1 MGVVSIK
8 KPAAS
13 ESAFGV
19 VIDADVYEERPD
31 GWQFNETIAVTSDDS
46 VDTLGTALEAAAER
60 MMLVDETGR
69 EYAVEEEVA
78 LEEEGFPY
86 YTPNYRS
93 PVTVGAD
100 GSVRFY
106 IDCKGAIEPDMASRF
121 RSILAERVRHGT
133 RSAHVQAVKDW
144 EPRSPWPRR
153 GSDQQRGPIRGK
165 HADGPASEARLLTS
179 WTSAGP
185 TRVESPRNRFE
196 SPHNQASGEAHT
208 QLISYICGDS
218 TRICGDST
226 VSAAPGEDLVLVE
239 AVAGDQV
246 VGVGR

>member
-31 GWQFNETIAVTSDDS
+31 GWQFNETIEVTSDDS

-106 IDCKGAIEPDMASRF
+106 IDCKGAIEPDMPPISKIWRRACGTGPGLHMCRRSRTGA
-121 RSILAERVRHGT
+121 RSQ
-133 RSAHVQAVKDW
+133 S
-144 EPRSPWPRR
+144 PRR

-185 TRVESPRNRFE
+185 TGLSRHEIWFE
-196 SPHNQASGEAHT
+196 SPQIRHQEKRTPN
-208 QLISYICGDS
+208 I
-218 TRICGDST
+218 
-226 VSAAPGEDLVLVE
+226 
-239 AVAGDQV
+239 
-246 VGVGR
+246 